1 MAEIFKGLHEPVYD
15 VYELGADRDAI
26 HRHLAE
32 SFSGRLLTDQ
42 YVEHYTT
49 VVRMGRD
56 QTAIRV
62 VRVDYEGVEVE
73 QAGPGRA
80 QVVADWSVGGV
91 VSHQEHKHLRT
102 NRYRA
107 LYELAE
113 TSDGWRIVTARLRDL
128 RRVRTGL
135 GLSGDLPETAG
146 GLMSPLELLR
156 AGVGDGLGGDGDGDG
171 EDEVAEPSSGD
182 ADTPPSSE

>member
-1 MAEIFKGLHEPVYD
+1 MTEIFKGLHEPVYQ
-15 VYELGADRDAI
+15 VYELGVDRDAI
-26 HRHLAE
+26 HRHLAQ

-62 VRVDYEGVEVE
+62 VRVDYEGIEVE
-73 QAGPGRA
+73 QTEPGRA
-80 QVVADWSVGGV
+80 QVVADWAVGGV

-107 LYELAE
+107 LYELVE
-113 TSDGWRIVTARLRDL
+113 TSEGWRIVTARLRDL
-128 RRVRTGL
+128 RRVKTGL
-135 GLSGDLPETAG
+135 GLSEDLPETAG

-156 AGVGDGLGGDGDGDG
+156 AGVGDDLPEG
-171 EDEVAEPSSGD
+171 EDAEDDVADPSGD
-182 ADTPPSSE
+182 AEIPPSTD